1 MLAQVKCLE
10 GKGEGYLT
18 FMRACMRVRVCVC
31 MCVYACMHVC
41 VCTWC
46 VIAPVELADFIDIND
61 RRKGRNELCL
71 LSSGNCMVNMK
82 TVTNME

>member
-1 MLAQVKCLE
+1 MDTYK
-10 GKGEGYLT
+10 T
-18 FMRACMRVRVCVC
+18 
-31 MCVYACMHVC
+31 
-41 VCTWC
+41 
-46 VIAPVELADFIDIND
+46 ELADFIDIND